1 MTHQRIIV
9 ELDVYEVNREN
20 LEEIRKR
27 VGDQI
32 SVNIEDDYESD
43 PFEEDIDNGQ
53 DIEDDGPFM
62 TLDFG
67 GVAKRMLFGSYVG
80 FTPDDNLVFLDSIE
94 NTKFMQE

>member
-1 MTHQRIIV
+1 MTHQRIVV

-32 SVNIEDDYESD
+32 SVNIEDDYGSD
-43 PFEEDIDNGQ
+43 PFEEDVNDGQ
-53 DIEDDGPFM
+53 DDGQDGGPFM

-80 FTPDDNLVFLDSIE
+80 FTPDDNLVFLNSIE
-94 NTKFMQE
+94 NIKFI